1 MATKIEELREFVS
14 TVDANLERIF
24 PFTVESVRVS
34 GNPAKPNTYYV
45 RGHAAVFNQWSL
57 DLGGFRERVMPGA
70 FEGVLQRS
78 DLHVLHLV
86 DHDKSKV
93 LSSTRNGTLTLVED
107 RGGLAYDSEVDGRRS
122 YAADAKLNLELG
134 LVDQASFAFTVG
146 KDVWRLVEED
156 GAETVERDIVEVD
169 DLFDVT
175 TCAMGAY
182 PTTDSALAVRTLAR
196 RTVVPALSTAEGA
209 ATVASFTGGKSES
222 HESVGEDE
230 RAERARALADL
241 KQRVRARQRAV
252 RERAYVN
259 PKKEGL

>member
-1 MATKIEELREFVS
+1 MATKIEELQDLVA
-14 TVDANLERIF
+14 TVDPDLQRVF

-34 GNPAKPNTYYV
+34 GNPSKPNTYYV

-70 FEGVLQRS
+70 FDNALERS
-78 DLHVLHLV
+78 PHVLHLW
-86 DHDKSKV
+86 DHDTSKV
-93 LSSTRNGTLTLVED
+93 LSSTRNGTLKLAPEQ
-107 RGGLAYDSEVDGRRS
+107 RGLAFDSEVAPTS
-122 YAADAKLNLELG
+122 YANDLRILLERG
-134 LVDQASFAFTVG
+134 DIDQSSFAFTVE
-146 KDVWRLVEED
+146 KDVWRIVEED
-156 GAETVERDIVEVD
+156 DAETVERDIVEVK
-169 DLFDVT
+169 DLYDVT

-196 RTVVPALSTAEGA
+196 RTVVPSRG
-209 ATVASFTGGKSES
+209 TVAVTPVALDSGGKSES